1 MAGAMA
7 IPERSSDARALAS
20 TPYWWE
26 DAPRPSLADRSLP
39 PSVDVAVIG
48 SGITGLSAARTLAR
62 AGRSVLI
69 LEAGAP
75 GHGASSR
82 NAGYVGRTL
91 KHSFRG
97 LAERRGLARAIG
109 IYRELRAAFDAVVE
123 VVRTERIDCALRICG
138 RFIAANSPRQ
148 YEELARELEA
158 RRTHLGDEFEMVPRS
173 QQHREIGSEL
183 YFGGALI
190 PDLGALHPGL
200 YHLGLLD
207 AAMRSGAHIAANN
220 AVAGVRG
227 EGRRGRFEIES
238 VRGTIRAKDVVVATN
253 GYAGPA
259 VTWVERRVI
268 PFDAYMIATEPLPPA
283 LLDRALPQNRTFIDS
298 NHNINFIRRSPDGR
312 RILFG
317 GRTGSR
323 LPSPEAAARRLGR
336 ELARIFPDLAGVPL
350 THSWTGRC
358 AATFDL
364 LPHMGAHDGIHFA
377 MGYCFAGVPMGTYLG
392 QKVALK
398 ILGSADAETVFDG
411 PSFPTFPF
419 YRGRPWF
426 VPPVMGGLDL
436 VDRWHGRARK
446 GEARA

>member
-1 MAGAMA
+1 MA
-7 IPERSSDARALAS
+7 IPERSSPARALAS

-26 DAPRPSLADRSLP
+26 DAPRPRLADQPLP
-39 PSVDVAVIG
+39 PSVDVAIIG

-69 LEAGAP
+69 LEAGVP
-75 GHGASSR
+75 GYGASSR
-82 NAGYVGRTL
+82 NAGYIGRTL

-97 LAERRGLARAIG
+97 LAERRGLARAMD
-109 IYRELRAAFDAVVE
+109 IYRELRAAFDAVIE
-123 VVRTERIDCALRICG
+123 VVRAERIDCDLRICG
-138 RFIAANSPRQ
+138 RFIAANSPRH

-158 RRTHLGDEFEMVPRS
+158 RRKHLGDEFEMVPRS
-173 QQHREIGSEL
+173 EQHREIGSEL

-207 AAMRSGAHIAANN
+207 AAMRSGAHVAANN
-220 AVAGVRG
+220 AVTGVRVERKG
-227 EGRRGRFEIES
+227 GPFEIES
-238 VRGTIRAKDVVVATN
+238 ARGNIRARDVVVATN

-259 VTWVERRVI
+259 VGWLERRVI
-268 PFDAYMIATEPLPPA
+268 PFDAFMIATEPLPPA
-283 LLDRALPQNRTFIDS
+283 LLDRVLPRNRTFIDS

-364 LPHMGAHDGIHFA
+364 FPHMGAHDGMHFA

-392 QKVALK
+392 RKVALK
-398 ILGSADAETVFDG
+398 ILGSADSETAFAD
-411 PSFPTFPF
+411 PSFPTFPL

-426 VPPVMGGLDL
+426 VPPVMGGVDL
-436 VDRWHGRARK
+436 IDRWHGRAR
-446 GEARA
+446 R